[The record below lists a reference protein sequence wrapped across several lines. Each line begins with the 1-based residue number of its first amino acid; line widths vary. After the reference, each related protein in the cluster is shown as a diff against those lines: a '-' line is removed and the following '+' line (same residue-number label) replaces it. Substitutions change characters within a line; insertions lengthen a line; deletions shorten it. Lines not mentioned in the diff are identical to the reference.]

1 MDEEHYWLEAAAVK
15 KLPIS
20 VLLGR
25 DVPELVKIGPTVEG
39 TKKSLVMAMTTLA
52 EAKKW
57 MEEDARREAEWGK
70 GLTPVVE
77 QVDSDVAMDSRVQ
90 LRNSLDNAAVLH
102 TAERLKAPEKSE
114 HLDGE
119 GEKLFNVE
127 GIRRLQREDPNLQPL
142 WKVAK
147 GECMKGNMWF
157 YVESGVLYQH
167 CQPHVEGEGL
177 GIEQLVL
184 LVVVRR
190 MVTTVAHIILLAGGS
205 RWTLLDLL

>member
-25 DVPELVKIGPTVEG
+25 DVPELVKIGPMVQG
-39 TKKSLVMAMTTLA
+39 TKKSLVMAMTTWA

-90 LRNSLDNAAVLH
+90 LR
-102 TAERLKAPEKSE
+102 KA
-114 HLDGE
+114 
-119 GEKLFNVE
+119 
-127 GIRRLQREDPNLQPL
+127 
-142 WKVAK
+142 
-147 GECMKGNMWF
+147 
-157 YVESGVLYQH
+157 
-167 CQPHVEGEGL
+167 
-177 GIEQLVL
+177 
-184 LVVVRR
+184 
-190 MVTTVAHIILLAGGS
+190 
-205 RWTLLDLL
+205 